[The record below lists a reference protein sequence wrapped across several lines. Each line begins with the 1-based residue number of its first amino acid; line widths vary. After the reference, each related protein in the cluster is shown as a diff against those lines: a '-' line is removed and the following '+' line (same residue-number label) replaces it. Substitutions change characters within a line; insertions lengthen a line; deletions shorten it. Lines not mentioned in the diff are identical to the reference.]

1 MCIIER
7 IDGALWR
14 RGFIQP
20 AVRCVM
26 RNILCVSLTLV
37 ACGFALL
44 PFTCEGVWI
53 ALASILT
60 SWNFYDIARFVQK
73 IMPASIPIEDGRSTA
88 VAAIVKK
95 RVLLRSQIRLFLSA
109 VFIYVALVVF
119 HASPFSLAA
128 GFSVSVIVIPF
139 SLLLRT

>member
-20 AVRCVM
+20 PVRRVM
-26 RNILCVSLTLV
+26 RNILCVSLALAAAGIV
-37 ACGFALL
+37 LL
-44 PFTCEGVWI
+44 PFTDEGVWI
-53 ALASILT
+53 ALASLLT
-60 SWNFYDIARFVQK
+60 SWNFYDIARSVQK
-73 IMPASIPIEDGRSTA
+73 AMPASIQAGDSRGA
-88 VAAIVKK
+88 AAAAIVKK

-109 VFIYVALVVF
+109 VFLYAALVVF

-139 SLLLRT
+139 SLLPRS